1 MTATGAALGT
11 EVLDFDLNLQPGE
24 FYTAVAYGEVAAI
37 LPLALVDDYENIA
50 TTDVRLVVGH
60 TADGV
65 GTVDVYDFG
74 SGGLLVADLDY
85 GTTETLDVLDEAR
98 VVGLDADQDGTVDF
112 LFDVP
117 VLGGSLVN
125 VFAVLPSGGPVLVAQ
140 FDDGTTVV
148 LDAIL
153 PARIRVLHASP
164 DAPAVD
170 VFVDDA
176 ASGIDNLGF
185 TEGTPYVSFFPGL
198 YNFKVSPTGTTVNDA
213 VLDFD
218 VDMAEGVQYSAVA
231 YGNVAN
237 ILPLALADDDAGIA
251 AGATRLQL
259 GHLADGVG
267 TVSIGILGGAG
278 FENIDGVEYCGTAA
292 SVELCTATTEYQA
305 GQITLTLNVTG
316 GVIADFF
323 FTIPNLGGDIL
334 VNAFIVLD
342 EAGEP
347 IVLAHLPDGST
358 TTISAL

>member
-1 MTATGAALGT
+1 M
-11 EVLDFDLNLQPGE
+11 
-24 FYTAVAYGEVAAI
+24 
-37 LPLALVDDYENIA
+37 
-50 TTDVRLVVGH
+50 
-60 TADGV
+60 
-65 GTVDVYDFG
+65 
-74 SGGLLVADLDY
+74 
-85 GTTETLDVLDEAR
+85 
-98 VVGLDADQDGTVDF
+98 
-112 LFDVP
+112 
-117 VLGGSLVN
+117 
-125 VFAVLPSGGPVLVAQ
+125 
-140 FDDGTTVV
+140 
-148 LDAIL
+148 
-153 PARIRVLHASP
+153 
-164 DAPAVD
+164 
-170 VFVDDA
+170 DDA

-278 FENIDGVEYCGTAA
+278 FETIDGVEYCGTAA